1 MKKKRI
7 IAIFMIVFGILLL
20 GGAFLLGNDKTDNS
34 NATNNSEENKE
45 NSKGQEG
52 VYYDP
57 SSPEATQINLLEQMH
72 KLEYKYKDIS
82 VTQAYVLATPGVN
95 SFDGYFKNNS
105 NEILKNFNIIFIFY
119 DKNDKEIY
127 RFTDQ
132 NPEVNPGEVVM
143 LRAETMIYLGDVVRF
158 EIKEA

>member
-7 IAIFMIVFGILLL
+7 IAILMIVFGIVLI
-20 GGAFLLGNDKTDNS
+20 GGAFLLGNDDSEPSKDNNGS
-34 NATNNSEENKE
+34 DKND
-45 NSKGQEG
+45 KGQEG
-52 VYYDP
+52 VYCDP
-57 SSPEATQINLLEQMH
+57 SSPEATQINLLEQMQ

-105 NEILKNFNIIFIFY
+105 DKTLKDFNMVFVFY
-119 DKNDKEIY
+119 DKNNKEVY

-132 NPEVNPGEVVM
+132 NPEVKPGEVVM
-143 LRAETMIYLGDVVRF
+143 LRAETMTYLGDVVRF

>member
-1 MKKKRI
+1 MKKKKI
-7 IAIFMIVFGILLL
+7 ISVLMIVFGIVLI
-20 GGAFLLGNDKTDNS
+20 GSSFLLGSDNSKSNNDNSSDKNDKG
-34 NATNNSEENKE
+34 K
-45 NSKGQEG
+45 EG

-57 SSPEATQINLLEQMH
+57 SSPDATQINLLEQMH

-82 VTQAYVLATPGVN
+82 VTQAYVLATPGIN

-105 NEILKNFNIIFIFY
+105 DKTLKDFNMVFIFY
-119 DKNDKEIY
+119 DKNDKEVY

-143 LRAETMIYLGDVVRF
+143 LRAETMTYLGDVVRF
-158 EIKEA
+158 EIKEV